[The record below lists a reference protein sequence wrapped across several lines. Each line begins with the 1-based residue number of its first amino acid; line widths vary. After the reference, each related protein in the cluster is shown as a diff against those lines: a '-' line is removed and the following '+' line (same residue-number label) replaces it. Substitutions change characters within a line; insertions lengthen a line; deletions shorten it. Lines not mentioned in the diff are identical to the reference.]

1 MDTVSPTA
9 TSGTAARLAYWLVR
23 PFPWSISTVV
33 PMKGSSNTLD
43 TVPAAV
49 AMTLVPRDTA
59 RSIPSWVRQSP
70 MVSL

>member
-1 MDTVSPTA
+1 M
-9 TSGTAARLAYWLVR
+9 AYWLVR